1 MIKVVMGEFNMDEK
15 FVRNA
20 KKLIILTILIVI
32 VGVVIWW
39 KVMQRME
46 LKVDKY
52 TFDESKITEQFEYN
66 IDELICEEG
75 QLSISGWLVKPDSE
89 ATMSVYTILLKN
101 MQTQECY
108 KIPTMRTDVS
118 DEDVENILDIYGENT
133 GVDICGFYAY
143 TNYEELNLSQQDYE
157 VYMLVKDKG
166 KEYIVPFDTTVNE
179 WSGDDEE

>member
-52 TFDESKITEQFEYN
+52 TFDESKITEQFGYN

-75 QLSISGWLVKPDSE
+75 QIKSIRMACK
-89 ATMSVYTILLKN
+89 A
-101 MQTQECY
+101 
-108 KIPTMRTDVS
+108 
-118 DEDVENILDIYGENT
+118 
-133 GVDICGFYAY
+133 
-143 TNYEELNLSQQDYE
+143 
-157 VYMLVKDKG
+157 
-166 KEYIVPFDTTVNE
+166 
-179 WSGDDEE
+179 